1 MSTDREDARLQALI
15 SVLRA
20 AAASD
25 IDLDKL
31 LAAAVSD
38 AEMNSRDEFKAAIK
52 NEIRIARAMAT
63 APVGRRTI

>member
-31 LAAAVSD
+31 LAAAASD
-38 AEMNSRDEFKAAIK
+38 AEMNSREEFTKAIK
-52 NEIRIARAMAT
+52 NEIRVAAAMAT